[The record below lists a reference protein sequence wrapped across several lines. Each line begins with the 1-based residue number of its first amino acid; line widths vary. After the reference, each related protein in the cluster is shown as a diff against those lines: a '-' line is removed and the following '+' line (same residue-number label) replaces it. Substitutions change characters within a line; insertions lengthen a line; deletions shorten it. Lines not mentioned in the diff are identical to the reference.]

1 MSSYEA
7 YWNVAIE
14 DVPGMTGAAE
24 VMDLSDIREVLAH
37 FGLALGDVID
47 VGCGTGRLA
56 QACKGEYVGYDVAP
70 SMVDYARSK
79 GLNAHVVS
87 GAAELGQTADLYWK
101 GRHAD
106 TVCCLSVFTHI
117 SRPDRQAYLDAFS
130 RIAPQVLVDILP
142 GEDEG
147 SIAVW
152 KADPD
157 NFETD
162 LEAAGYKID
171 GWYERRSPDQELHRY
186 YLAHVS

>member
-14 DVPGMTGAAE
+14 DVPGMTGASE
-24 VMDLSDIREVLAH
+24 VMDLSDIREVLEH
-37 FGLALGDVID
+37 FDLDLSDENVID

-56 QACKGEYVGYDVAP
+56 QVCGYYWGFDVAP
-70 SMVDYARSK
+70 AMVAYTKAQ
-79 GLNAHVVS
+79 GLDAYPTDALQDDWHGDIV
-87 GAAELGQTADLYWK
+87 T
-101 GRHAD
+101 
-106 TVCCLSVFTHI
+106 CLSVFTHI
-117 SRPDRQAYLDAFS
+117 SRLDRQIYLERFKA
-130 RIAPQVLVDILP
+130 IAPQLLVDILP

-157 NFETD
+157 NFEQD

-186 YLAHVS
+186 YLAHVC